1 MIVAG
6 EASADLH
13 ASNLVRELKTLEPG
27 IEIYG
32 VGGEKLKAAGANI
45 WFDFSRA
52 SVVGILEAVPKLKFY
67 WDARN
72 RLLESIALEKPDL
85 IVLMDLPGFNLH
97 FSRKIKERHPGQKVV
112 YYISPQVWAWRTS
125 RVKKIKKHVDLM
137 LAILPFEEKFYQSHG
152 VPVKFVGHPLM
163 QVVKPSKGRDEL
175 RKEFGVGPDEIM
187 LAFLPGSRK
196 VELSHYAPPSF
207 KALAR
212 LKKEF
217 PLKVFFAQAPTIKRE
232 LIEQYLARYP
242 MDLEIVSGRTYD
254 LLFASDLGLLGS
266 GTATLEATLAEL
278 PMLIMGKL
286 RWINVLLLLIF
297 IRVFRVGLPNLIAGK
312 KIVPELLMTQAN
324 SYTIARVLKKIITD
338 KEYRERMKSELA
350 KIHAEFGDQNASQVA
365 AQEIMKVLK
374 G

>member
-13 ASNLVRELKTLEPG
+13 ASNLIRELKKLEPEV
-27 IEIYG
+27 EIYG
-32 VGGEKLKAAGANI
+32 VGGEKMKEAGANI
-45 WFDFSRA
+45 LFDFTRV
-52 SVVGILEAVPKLKFY
+52 SVVGILEAVPKLKYF
-67 WDARN
+67 WDVRN

-97 FSRKIKERHPGQKVV
+97 LSRKIKERYPGQKVV

-137 LAILPFEEKFYQSHG
+137 LAILPFEENFYQKHG

-163 QVVKPSKGRDEL
+163 QVVKPSKSREEL

-196 VELSHYAPPSF
+196 VELNHYVPPSL

-232 LIEQYLARYP
+232 FIEQYRSRYP

-278 PMLIMGKL
+278 PMLIMGKML
-286 RWINVLLLLIF
+286 WINLFLVLIF
-297 IRVFRVGLPNLIAGK
+297 IRVLTIGLPNLIAGK
-312 KIVPELLMTQAN
+312 RIVPELLMTQAN
-324 SYTIARVLKKIITD
+324 SYTITRVLKKIITD

-350 KIHAEFGDQNASQVA
+350 KIHAGFGDRNASQAA
-365 AQEIMKVLK
+365 AQEIMKMLK